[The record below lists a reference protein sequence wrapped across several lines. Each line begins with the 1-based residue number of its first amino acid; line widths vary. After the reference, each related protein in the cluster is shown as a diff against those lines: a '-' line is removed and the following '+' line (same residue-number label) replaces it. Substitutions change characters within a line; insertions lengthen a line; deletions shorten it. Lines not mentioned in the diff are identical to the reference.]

1 MRNWYFLRSFEAKF
15 RKKKTSLKK
24 ETIDRLSIIE
34 ISSVFYREKRKNT
47 SHRGSTHVERVNSL
61 VSQLALATKM
71 SVYVMFGSLDNWYT
85 RKLSK
90 VPLLPEGVPQG
101 CARTSFFLDSHLDQ
115 RPNTVAASKMLP
127 RIAKLVLIHLSGCFK
142 GGKKLLARQLASF
155 FLRGIR
161 QLFLPF
167 LNILLFFLFNF
178 ARNFF
183 KQFLFHLNAIYER
196 MNKISCKF
204 ACEIHA
210 LQEFLRR

>member
-1 MRNWYFLRSFEAKF
+1 MVFPSKF
-15 RKKKTSLKK
+15 RGEVSKK
-24 ETIDRLSIIE
+24 ENFFEEGNVDRLSIIE

-61 VSQLALATKM
+61 ALAAKM

-127 RIAKLVLIHLSGCFK
+127 RIAKLVLIHLSGCF
-142 GGKKLLARQLASF
+142 GGEKIVGSLAC
-155 FLRGIR
+155 
-161 QLFLPF
+161 LFLSS
-167 LNILLFFLFNF
+167 
-178 ARNFF
+178 RD
-183 KQFLFHLNAIYER
+183 
-196 MNKISCKF
+196 KITF
-204 ACEIHA
+204 P
-210 LQEFLRR
+210 

>member
-1 MRNWYFLRSFEAKF
+1 MVFPSKF
-15 RKKKTSLKK
+15 RGEVSKK
-24 ETIDRLSIIE
+24 ENFFEEGNVDRLSIIE

-61 VSQLALATKM
+61 ALAAKM

-127 RIAKLVLIHLSGCFK
+127 RIAKLVLIHLSGCF
-142 GGKKLLARQLASF
+142 GGEKIVGSLAC
-155 FLRGIR
+155 
-161 QLFLPF
+161 LFLSSRDKITFPSF
-167 LNILLFFLFNF
+167 LKYSFIFSLQFRSKFL
-178 ARNFF
+178 
-183 KQFLFHLNAIYER
+183 
-196 MNKISCKF
+196 
-204 ACEIHA
+204 
-210 LQEFLRR
+210 

>member
-1 MRNWYFLRSFEAKF
+1 MVFPSKF
-15 RKKKTSLKK
+15 RGEVSKK
-24 ETIDRLSIIE
+24 ENFFEEGNVDRLSIIE

-61 VSQLALATKM
+61 ALAAKM

-127 RIAKLVLIHLSGCFK
+127 RIAKLVLIHLSGCF
-142 GGKKLLARQLASF
+142 GGEKIVGSLAC
-155 FLRGIR
+155 
-161 QLFLPF
+161 LFLSSRDKITFPSF
-167 LNILLFFLFNF
+167 LKYSFIFFSSISLEISLS
-178 ARNFF
+178 NFF
-183 KQFLFHLNAIYER
+183 FT
-196 MNKISCKF
+196 
-204 ACEIHA
+204 
-210 LQEFLRR
+210 

>member
-1 MRNWYFLRSFEAKF
+1 MVFPSKF
-15 RKKKTSLKK
+15 RGEVSKK
-24 ETIDRLSIIE
+24 ENFFEEGNVDRLSIIE

-61 VSQLALATKM
+61 ALAAKM

-127 RIAKLVLIHLSGCFK
+127 RIAKLVLIHLSGCF
-142 GGKKLLARQLASF
+142 GGEKIVGSLAC
-155 FLRGIR
+155 
-161 QLFLPF
+161 LFLSSRDKTTFPSF
-167 LNILLFFLFNF
+167 LKYSFIFSLQFRSKFL
-178 ARNFF
+178 
-183 KQFLFHLNAIYER
+183 
-196 MNKISCKF
+196 
-204 ACEIHA
+204 
-210 LQEFLRR
+210 